1 MDSNLLIAILSLAGT
16 IIGSLIGAISSSKLI
31 NFRLTTLEE
40 KVDKYNSLFER
51 LSIAELKIQTIDNYV
66 KDNCE

>member
-1 MDSNLLIAILSLAGT
+1 MDSNLLVAILSLVGT

-31 NFRLTTLEE
+31 NFRLTSLEE
-40 KVDKYNSLFER
+40 KVDKYNNLFER